1 MNIVD
6 CFLDFLEDSRPI
18 DYSDLH
24 EILKYQDECYRAFK
38 FYAIK
43 QGFDEQTIKDCFYRD
58 VLNYCK
64 DCVIYE
70 KIESLK
76 EDFE

>member
-6 CFLDFLEDSRPI
+6 CFLDFLEDRFPI
-18 DYSDLH
+18 GYSDLH

-38 FYAIK
+38 SYALK
-43 QGFDEQTIKDCFYRD
+43 QGFDEQTIKDCFYKD
-58 VLNYCK
+58 VISYCK
-64 DCVIYE
+64 DWVMDE
-70 KIESLK
+70 KLEQIK

>member
-6 CFLDFLEDSRPI
+6 CFLDFLEDSPI

-24 EILKYQDECYRAFK
+24 TILQCTDECYRAFK
-38 FYAIK
+38 LYALK
-43 QGFDEQTIKDCFYRD
+43 HGFDEQTIKDCFYRD